1 MALTSVNNKLLE
13 SNFTCLVVALFVLS
27 TAFYVFPAG
36 QIQPGHYL
44 ALIIILIGSSF
55 IRWDTLNSSEK
66 LLAIF
71 GGYALTINVFY
82 YFNLQSK
89 EFLSSISYWAYNIL
103 LFISLNHI
111 IPKSYKVRA
120 SIRYIFLLCLLIIFA
135 LWSLNYNRN
144 DVSFGTRFI
153 GQFNDPNQAGYW
165 LMCAF
170 LGLFFFANK
179 GFWHNCY
186 FQLNCLIIVAVLI
199 FATESRSAIIGLIP
213 LTLGFIWLRFF
224 KEEISLLKP
233 IFKFSLVITLLIIA
247 VSLSAKKNNID
258 TLNTNTFSTQEVA
271 TLNRLTNTK
280 WYSEAKIRGYFR
292 PFEFPKYLL
301 FGAGQGNDAR
311 FDSPHE
317 IHSSF
322 LSIFFYY
329 GIFGLIFFL
338 GFLYQIFRRLS
349 LPEALMLSAPFV
361 YGLFTYG
368 LRTPIFWVLMAIV
381 VATRPIVLKTFDSPS
396 KQVLNAN

>member
-1 MALTSVNNKLLE
+1 MDGLVNMALTSVNNKLLD
-13 SNFTCLVVALFVLS
+13 SNFTWLVVALFVLS
-27 TAFYVFPAG
+27 TTIYVFPAG

-44 ALIIILIGSSF
+44 ALIIILIGSNF
-55 IRWDTLNSSEK
+55 IRWDTLNSSDK

-71 GGYALTINVFY
+71 GVYALTINFFY

-89 EFLSSISYWAYNIL
+89 EFLSSFIYWSYNIV

-111 IPKSYKVRA
+111 IPKSSKVRA

-165 LMCAF
+165 LICAF

-199 FATESRSAIIGLIP
+199 IATESRSAILGFIP

-224 KEEISLLKP
+224 KEKISPLKP
-233 IFKFSLVITLLIIA
+233 IFIFSLAITFLIIA
-247 VSLSAKKNNID
+247 ASLSAKQNID
-258 TLNTNTFSTQEVA
+258 TPKK
-271 TLNRLTNTK
+271 NRLTTSE
-280 WYSEAKIRGYFR
+280 WSSEAKIRGYFR
-292 PFEFPKYLL
+292 PIEFPKYTL

-322 LSIFFYY
+322 LSVFFYY
-329 GIFGLIFFL
+329 GIFGLILFL